1 VAINSN
7 GWFRSGELQSGNSVK
22 VATVAGKQYATV
34 ADHDPGDETVGHADG
49 IARALGRFANIAGSV
64 SRVVVQFERRHC
76 REKLRKTGKLFRVPG
91 SREKFESRDNSGS
104 ERLTLEQQIH
114 GVGCA
119 FACEKIDQDI
129 RIRDDYRQ
137 FSRIPW
143 VTAYRAWA
151 SDFGMEPLSASA
163 FRTALVRLCWVLR

>member
-64 SRVVVQFERRHC
+64 SRVVVQFERWHC

-104 ERLTLEQQIH
+104 ERLTLEQQIY

-119 FACEKIDQDI
+119 FACEKSI
-129 RIRDDYRQ
+129 RTSVSAMI
-137 FSRIPW
+137 
-143 VTAYRAWA
+143 TASSAGFPGLPRTERGLPSSAWN
-151 SDFGMEPLSASA
+151 L
-163 FRTALVRLCWVLR
+163 